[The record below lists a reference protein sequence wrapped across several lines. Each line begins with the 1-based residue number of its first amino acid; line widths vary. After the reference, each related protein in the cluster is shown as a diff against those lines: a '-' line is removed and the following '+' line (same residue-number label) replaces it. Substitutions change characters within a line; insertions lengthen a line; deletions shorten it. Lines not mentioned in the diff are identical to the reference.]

1 MNMIRIA
8 IDITDL
14 KYAKTGQKTY
24 LESITNKFKN
34 LKSSEFYFIFF
45 QSPFPNFKNTK
56 LIFTLVNH
64 ILFQIW
70 KQILLPSKII
80 LNKCDLL
87 FCTDYFVPLFHYR
100 YKSVQVIHDAFFAEY
115 PKHYNK
121 YWLYIYKFFSLPGVY
136 KSSFIITPTEYS
148 KSRILKYFEL
158 PTNKIFVISE
168 GPKLFIKDNLE
179 EINNNFSFIVDNC
192 KYFLHVGV
200 FEKRKNLLFLIKT
213 FSEFIK
219 NNKSNYKLIL
229 VGKGTGRKESD
240 DTTNIL
246 CLINELNLHDHI
258 VLTGYLNDDDL
269 KVIYINTFAY
279 IFPSYNE
286 GFGLPILEAFYFNI
300 PILISDNS
308 CLPEVGGDAAL
319 TFNPYDQEDL
329 LNKMNLICNDEAL
342 RQDLIKKGANRL
354 KYFSWDNTA
363 EDLLKVF
370 KKTINK

>member
-1 MNMIRIA
+1 MIRIA

-24 LESITNKFKN
+24 LESITNK
-34 LKSSEFYFIFF
+34 LKKIKCNDFYFVFF
-45 QSPFPNFKNTK
+45 QSPFPTYSNKNF
-56 LIFTLVNH
+56 ISILVNH
-64 ILFQIW
+64 GLFQIW

-80 LNKCDLL
+80 INKCDLL

-115 PKHYNK
+115 PRHYNK
-121 YWLYIYKFFSLPGVY
+121 YWLYIYKLFSLPGVY

-148 KSRILKYFEL
+148 KSRILKYFNLE
-158 PTNKIFVISE
+158 TNKIIVISE
-168 GPKLFIKDNLE
+168 GPKLFTDNNLKQLK
-179 EINNNFSFIVDNC
+179 NDYAFIVDKC

-213 FSEFIK
+213 FNEFIK
-219 NNKSNYKLIL
+219 NNHANYKLII

-246 CLINELNLHDHI
+246 CLIKELNLHDQI
-258 VLTGYLNDDDL
+258 ILTGYLNDDEL
-269 KVIYINTFAY
+269 KIIYKNAFAY

-300 PILISDNS
+300 PILVADNS
-308 CLPEVGGDAAL
+308 CLPEVGGDAVL
-319 TFNPYDQEDL
+319 TFNPYNQEDL
-329 LNKMNLICNDEAL
+329 LNKMNLISNDELL
-342 RQDLIKKGANRL
+342 RLDLIRKGANRL
-354 KYFSWDNTA
+354 NYYSWDNTI
-363 EDLLKVF
+363 EDLLNVF